1 MDSLPKS
8 ELELFVTQAWII
20 WNQRNTMVHG
30 GNMKEPGWL
39 NRRAA
44 EYLDEHKKAQDNLMI
59 MSTAASRHIWQAP
72 PPAEYKLNFDA
83 AVFPDLQCS
92 GFGAIIRNANG
103 EVMAGMSAKG
113 PYVHS
118 NEEAQVMACR
128 KAIEFSM
135 EASFDR
141 LIIEGDSLNVIN
153 SLSDS
158 AENRSLLG
166 HIYDDI
172 KCLLKGMHVLSFS

>member
-1 MDSLPKS
+1 
-8 ELELFVTQAWII
+8 
-20 WNQRNTMVHG
+20 
-30 GNMKEPGWL
+30 
-39 NRRAA
+39 
-44 EYLDEHKKAQDNLMI
+44 
-59 MSTAASRHIWQAP
+59 
-72 PPAEYKLNFDA
+72 
-83 AVFPDLQCS
+83 
-92 GFGAIIRNANG
+92 
-103 EVMAGMSAKG
+103 MAGMSAKR
-113 PYVHS
+113 PYVHNS
-118 NEEAQVMACR
+118 EEAEVMAWR